1 MRKKIFNLE
10 FPPWCPEMNI
20 FGYRFTRVDDYRD
33 KVASLQHGV
42 TSFAEFET
50 RANTG
55 KHAVTAYA
63 EIPEHE
69 EEAILAWAN
78 GNSTALSDILLLLS
92 IFTCRDVFEV
102 DDENDDYDVGVILAD
117 SRIYQWGGVLGCS
130 IPYEG
135 RPIEPHPYAYNIGF
149 EKGLNQIY
157 TLIRS
162 EGWQHKYQRGY
173 FLLLARQAF
182 KRQIL
187 ESAFIQCWTIW
198 EHLFTILNQNWLSR
212 KQIYQLSPFEKIAF
226 ILVEYALTEEIDNTA
241 RERIK
246 SLAEIRNRL
255 IHFGLFPERDA
266 VHDDAIL
273 FIRLTEFV
281 IAKTLGLFPSNLFN
295 TIEKLEQF
303 FSRQSIRQS
312 KCN

>member
-1 MRKKIFNLE
+1 M
-10 FPPWCPEMNI
+10 
-20 FGYRFTRVDDYRD
+20 
-33 KVASLQHGV
+33 V
-42 TSFAEFET
+42 TGHAEFET

-55 KHAVTAYA
+55 KHVVTAYV

-69 EEAILAWAN
+69 EAAILAWAD

-102 DDENDDYDVGVILAD
+102 EDGNDESKVGVILAD
-117 SRIYQWGGVLGCS
+117 SRIYQWGGVLRCS
-130 IPYEG
+130 IPYQG
-135 RPIEPHPYAYNIGF
+135 RPIKPHPYEYNIGF

-157 TLIRS
+157 ALMRS
-162 EGWQHKYQRGY
+162 EDWQHKYQQGY

-198 EHLFTILNQNWLSR
+198 EHLFTILNQNWLSGN
-212 KQIYQLSPFEKIAF
+212 QIHQLSSFEKIAF
-226 ILVEYALTEEIDNTA
+226 ILVEYAIKKEIDNTA

-255 IHFGLFPERDA
+255 MHFGRFPERDS
-266 VHDDAIL
+266 VYDDAIL
-273 FIRLTEFV
+273 FIHLTEFV
-281 IAKTLGLFPSNLFN
+281 IAKILGLFPSNLDN
-295 TIEKLEQF
+295 TIEKLEEF
-303 FSRQSIRQS
+303 FNRESIKQK
-312 KCN
+312 KCK

>member
-1 MRKKIFNLE
+1 MRKKIYNLE

-20 FGYRFTRVDDYRD
+20 FRYRFTRVDDYRE

-55 KHAVTAYA
+55 KHAVTAYV
-63 EIPEHE
+63 EIPEQE
-69 EEAILAWAN
+69 EEAILAWVD

-102 DDENDDYDVGVILAD
+102 DDKNDDYDVGVILAD

-130 IPYEG
+130 IPYEA
-135 RPIEPHPYAYNIGF
+135 RPIDPHPFAYNIGF

-162 EGWQHKYQRGY
+162 EGWQHKYQQGY

-198 EHLFTILNQNWLSR
+198 EHLFTILNQNWLSSN
-212 KQIYQLSPFEKIAF
+212 QILQLSSFEKIAF
-226 ILVEYALTEEIDNTA
+226 ILVEYALKKEIDNTA

-246 SLAEIRNRL
+246 SLAQIRNRL
-255 IHFGLFPERDA
+255 MHFGRFPERHS
-266 VHDDAIL
+266 VYDDAIL
-273 FIRLTEFV
+273 FIHLTEFV
-281 IAKTLGLFPSNLFN
+281 IAKILGLFPSNLYN
-295 TIEKLEQF
+295 TIEKLEEF
-303 FSRQSIRQS
+303 LSRESTKQS
-312 KCN
+312 KCK